1 MGHVLGKTSRSVLQ
15 EPQDNSPEKAE
26 CFGVS
31 CFGHPKK
38 FVFLLVKFRKF
49 QVQVDIS
56 WPLADFKRH

>member
-15 EPQDNSPEKAE
+15 EPQNNAPEKAE
-26 CFGVS
+26 RFGVS
-31 CFGHPKK
+31 CFGHLEK